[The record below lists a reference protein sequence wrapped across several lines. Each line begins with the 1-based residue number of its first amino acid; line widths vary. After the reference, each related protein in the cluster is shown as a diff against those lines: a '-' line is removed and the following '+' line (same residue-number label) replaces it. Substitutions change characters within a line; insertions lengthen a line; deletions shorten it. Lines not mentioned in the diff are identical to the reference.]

1 VKKRIFLLLLPFVWQ
16 TEAVFGQKFGY
27 IDSEYIVSKM
37 PESQQ
42 ANTEMERFATRWSKE
57 VADRQTDLDRL
68 ERAFKAEEPLL
79 TDEMKQQRRRAIE
92 EKERESR
99 EFTNKVFGF
108 EGLYLQKRKDLMKP
122 VLDEV
127 YKALDKVARQKQLQI
142 VFDKAS
148 DGMAM
153 IYTNPVHD
161 YSDYVLEE
169 LGIDPKTSTQTP
181 NPPPATTGKK
191 PK

>member
-1 VKKRIFLLLLPFVWQ
+1 MLLLPFVWQ
-16 TEAVFGQKFGY
+16 AEAVFGQKFGY

-42 ANTEMERFATRWSKE
+42 ANTEMERFASRWSKE
-57 VADRQTDLDRL
+57 VADRQTELDRL
-68 ERAFKAEEPLL
+68 ERAYKAEEPLL

-169 LGIDPKTSTQTP
+169 LGIDPKNSTSTQPSP

-191 PK
+191 QK